1 MAVKKVDLPRFF
13 SAYNR
18 PCSCRVSAVGSPEA
32 PVFSD
37 SVDENGVPTVIITGK
52 TNIDDYIQSFKDDT
66 DIYKI
71 LDRLSLSGA
80 QPPVVPVDQ
89 FADLSNVPSNIHEAY
104 KQVEYAKVVFNS
116 LSPDKRKEYPTFND
130 FISDFGSDKFLS
142 LFKSDV
148 LPGQE
153 KLDIP
158 ESEVKS
164 NDE

>member
-1 MAVKKVDLPRFF
+1 MAVKKTEVPRFF

-18 PCSCRVSAVGSPEA
+18 SLGGRFSSVGSPEA
-32 PVFSD
+32 SVFAD
-37 SVDENGVPTVIITGK
+37 SVDDNGVPTVIVTGK

-71 LDRLSLSGA
+71 LDRLSMSGA
-80 QPPVVPVDQ
+80 QPPVVPLDQ
-89 FADLSNVPSNIHEAY
+89 FADISNVPDNIHEAY

-116 LSPDKRKEYPTFND
+116 LSPEKRKQYATFND

-153 KLDIP
+153 ELKVEGD
-158 ESEVKS
+158 S
-164 NDE
+164 NDK

>member
-1 MAVKKVDLPRFF
+1 MAVKKVEVPRFF

-18 PCSCRVSAVGSPEA
+18 SSFCRVSAAGSPEA

-37 SVDENGVPTVIITGK
+37 SVDDNGVPTVIVTGK

-71 LDRLSLSGA
+71 LDRLSMSGA
-80 QPPVVPVDQ
+80 QPPVVPLEQ
-89 FADLSNVPSNIHEAY
+89 FADISNVPDNIHEAY

-116 LSPDKRKEYPTFND
+116 LPVDKRKEYSSFND

-153 KLDIP
+153 ELNVGGDT
-158 ESEVKS
+158 